1 MKNIYEHKKSQSQ
14 SLNAIVTENNNKKI
28 PFFTEQKK
36 KSNDSFEMHT
46 IYLERKE
53 MKKFDK
59 SEREKMPLRT
69 QYQ

>member
-28 PFFTEQKK
+28 PFSSEQ
-36 KSNDSFEMHT
+36 KSNDCFEMHT
-46 IYLERKE
+46 IYLDRKE

>member
-1 MKNIYEHKKSQSQ
+1 MLLSQKITIKKFHF
-14 SLNAIVTENNNKKI
+14 LANKK
-28 PFFTEQKK
+28 
-36 KSNDSFEMHT
+36 NDCFEMHT